1 VTVVDFPLWLVV
13 VAPSVLMVGIAVAAR
28 FWLGRAFSI
37 CLSAF
42 AVAGGAW
49 VLTRGVGASCAID
62 ESECIGATGTAYLIG
77 FFWLMAATLSVASI
91 LRAGVAGKLGSEST
105 N

>member
-1 VTVVDFPLWLVV
+1 MADLPFWLVI
-13 VAPSVLMVGIAVAAR
+13 VAPPALMIGIAVAER
-28 FWLGRAFSI
+28 FGLGRAFSI
-37 CLSAF
+37 SLSAF
-42 AVAGGAW
+42 ALAGGVW
-49 VLTRGVGASCAID
+49 VLTHSVNASCVVN

-105 N
+105 H